1 MFLPIL
7 VHSSHA
13 YTLTEDILYSGHT
26 DIFETTCTVYCSR
39 RMRLRG
45 SLPRSAQSQARFH
58 SARRTTTHDFSTQ
71 TAPIRALLGQ
81 LHALCAPGMLLF
93 RAASPLRRIL
103 LFPEQLALICLTGG
117 FEAALDK
124 RVDKR
129 QG

>member
-1 MFLPIL
+1 MDIQTFFKLP
-7 VHSSHA
+7 VQ
-13 YTLTEDILYSGHT
+13 YTVADACVCGGH
-26 DIFETTCTVYCSR
+26 FQEAR
-39 RMRLRG
+39 
-45 SLPRSAQSQARFH
+45 SQARFH